1 MKAVTRGAWIRF
13 VQAAL
18 IAAALVAIPGLGFA
32 QDTDGDGMSNNYENF
47 FFLNPTNAAD
57 ALLDYDGDTLTNR
70 YEAQKWTDPWTED
83 TDMDGW
89 WDNWDSD
96 PLSRAVFYW
105 GAAELTTGNVYR
117 YTGPKWCLW
126 GSKVG
131 TGLWSNG
138 WFVAMNNTA
147 TNNCLRMDFN
157 RAYLTNDLSM
167 DLYLYDHAGAAL
179 YADLLSSNG
188 ISISNNIL
196 GNLVKGTNQT
206 RIVRVTIPLKAN
218 PAVRTLQLRRTAGEV
233 RVYGTLLFVDR
244 DGDRLD
250 DAQEAYIGSSPTN
263 NALPFMIPGKVE
275 FENFNT
281 GGEGVSYHD
290 TTSNNEGGQYR
301 TTEGVDIEACSDTN
315 GGYNV
320 GYTKAGE
327 WMDYTVNVL
336 TAGWYNVIFR
346 VANGEA
352 AGASFHLEADGAN
365 VTGPV
370 ALPATGGWQVWQD
383 VTVTN
388 VWLYRGAQILTLV
401 LDSQGAGANVGN
413 YNHIR
418 LVLSRAY
425 VNNPP
430 RVTVS
435 GDTSVVL
442 PATARLNATLSD
454 DGIPTNTLYGGWR
467 QVIGPATATFTNT
480 QTLNTSASFPVAGT
494 YVLRLLASDTEF
506 SGWGDITV
514 NVTVSQPP
522 ILLWMNINSGA
533 ASTPSRSVTL
543 ANLCNGGPTQ
553 YIASESAAF
562 SGAAWQTYSTGPSFT
577 LSSNAGNKTV
587 YFKVRNHIAESPFMM
602 DSIQYSPPV
611 TLTVNA
617 APVTNSISAP
627 QEEDWYTFTAA
638 VTGAYTV
645 TARKGTLFD
654 ACYVVV
660 FGPNSYTATI
670 IPTLTQAVFTA
681 TSTGTYYVRIS
692 AWQGAAIGTYSINVV
707 QGQPPWVESMYI
719 DLMAASTPS
728 RTVTLTNWCGGNP
741 TQYMAS
747 ESSNFTGAA
756 WQTYSTGPS
765 FTLSSNAGTKTVHFK
780 VRNAYLESPAKSDSI
795 VYSPPVPLT
804 VNAAPVTNSISV
816 LYEEDWYTFNAS
828 ATGAYTVVAQRGTL
842 TAGCFV
848 VIYEPGS
855 YRRAI
860 IGVQTQA
867 TFTASVTGTYYVS
880 VSVLNG
886 TATGSYSI
894 RVIKGQPPWV
904 SSVYIDSL
912 GYASTPSR
920 NVTLTNWCGGDPT
933 QYMASEA
940 SNFSGAAWQTY
951 STGPAFT
958 LSSNAGKKTVYF
970 KVKND
975 YWESP
980 AKNWSIQYS
989 PPVTLAVNGAPITNS
1004 ISVLYEEDW
1013 YTFNAGVT
1021 GAYTVIAPQGT
1032 LTAACYVVIYGPN
1045 SYRQSIIGTLTQA
1058 AFTAT
1063 SAGTY
1068 YARVS
1073 VLNGTATGSY
1083 TIRLTGPSQPVVT
1096 NALVGKWSFEQAAWT
1111 GAVNEVV
1118 DSSGLGNHG
1127 RAYNGAA
1134 PTSGGVSGKAAWFGT
1149 TNAYVEIPNSSNLQ
1163 VAGSMTLSFWI
1174 KANNIGNNRLNPID
1188 KNYGGEFALTIET
1201 DGRLSY
1207 YHGTAQ
1213 STSNY
1218 WSWTALPAGKLVNSI
1233 WQNVI
1238 IVRDAVSNRV
1248 SSYYNGALVSQTTY
1262 STATNLKP
1270 KASTSPVRIGRGYTA
1285 ATVNGRLDEVQ
1296 IHSRALSAAEVQ
1308 ALFLT
1313 NRPPNQPPYVNA
1325 QPDQV
1330 VKWPATVT
1338 LNGKSVDDGL
1348 PSNVLKTTWSKVSG
1362 TGTVTFANATS
1373 LVTTASFST
1382 SGVYVVRL
1390 TGSDGVLSSNDD
1402 VRVVANQPPSVFA
1415 GSNQTIRLPASMGLN
1430 GTMWDDKVPSNK
1442 VTVAWDRVSGPGP
1455 VVFSVTNNLITL
1467 ANFSSSGVYVLRLR
1481 ANDTLMTSTST
1492 VSITVNAATGTIA
1505 YQESGGYF
1513 GLTAFEAEAYETNI
1527 PMGGSSWV
1535 LATSPTGFSGTGM
1548 MTSAPNSGV
1557 ARDTGYVTNSPRMD
1571 YRVNFRR
1578 TGTHYVWIRGR
1589 GPSGNDD
1596 SCHVGL
1602 DGAAVSTADRIN
1614 GFTTNWGWSRVTS
1627 DGPAATLNV
1636 TNVGIHTVNVWMR
1649 EDGILIDKI
1658 ALATNAAYTPTGSGP
1673 PVSQRAVSWIDGDG
1687 DGLSDWEETNVYGT
1701 NPLNRDSDGDGA
1713 LDGYDPRPTTAN
1725 VAPVMGSI
1733 SMTSTGNFHTASAV
1747 ALSATATDADG
1758 DGLQYQFIVDST
1770 VVRSW
1775 SSTATASWTP
1785 STNSFGYHVT
1795 KVAARDPLNATNQ
1808 ISRSL
1813 YIFRAPPTP

>member
-1 MKAVTRGAWIRF
+1 MKAETRSVRSRF
-13 VQAAL
+13 VRAAVVTAAL
-18 IAAALVAIPGLGFA
+18 FAMAAPGFA
-32 QDTDGDGMSNNYENF
+32 QDTDGDGMSNAYENF
-47 FFLNPTNAAD
+47 FFLNPTNPAD

-70 YEAQKWTDPWTED
+70 YEAAKWTDPWTED
-83 TDMDGW
+83 TDMDSW

-131 TGLWSNG
+131 AGVWSNG
-138 WFVAMNNTA
+138 WFVAPNNAA

-188 ISISNNIL
+188 VSISNNVL

-206 RIVRVTIPLKAN
+206 RIVRVTVPLKAN
-218 PAVRTLQLRRTAGEV
+218 PAARTLQLRRTAGEV
-233 RVYGTLLFVDR
+233 RVYGTVLFVDR

-263 NALPFMIPGKVE
+263 NALPFMIPGRVE
-275 FENFNT
+275 VENFNS

-352 AGASFHLEADGAN
+352 AGAQFHLDYYGSN
-365 VTGPV
+365 ITGLVTMPG
-370 ALPATGGWQVWQD
+370 TGGWQAWQD
-383 VTVTN
+383 VVVTN

-401 LDSQGAGANVGN
+401 MDSQGAGANAGN

-418 LVLSRAY
+418 FALARPY

-435 GDTSVVL
+435 GDTAVVL
-442 PATARLNATLSD
+442 PAAARLNATIVE
-454 DGIPTNTLYGGWR
+454 DGEPDGALYGGWR
-467 QVIGPATATFTNT
+467 QVLGPASAAFTNT
-480 QTLNTSASFPVAGT
+480 LTFNTSASFPVAGT
-494 YVLRLLASDTEF
+494 YVLRMLADDGEF
-506 SGWGDITV
+506 AGWGDITV
-514 NVTVSQPP
+514 NVTSAQPP
-522 ILLWMNINSGA
+522 
-533 ASTPSRSVTL
+533 SVT
-543 ANLCNGGPTQ
+543 
-553 YIASESAAF
+553 
-562 SGAAWQTYSTGPSFT
+562 
-577 LSSNAGNKTV
+577 
-587 YFKVRNHIAESPFMM
+587 
-602 DSIQYSPPV
+602 
-611 TLTVNA
+611 
-617 APVTNSISAP
+617 
-627 QEEDWYTFTAA
+627 
-638 VTGAYTV
+638 
-645 TARKGTLFD
+645 
-654 ACYVVV
+654 
-660 FGPNSYTATI
+660 
-670 IPTLTQAVFTA
+670 
-681 TSTGTYYVRIS
+681 
-692 AWQGAAIGTYSINVV
+692 
-707 QGQPPWVESMYI
+707 SMYL
-719 DLMAASTPS
+719 DSMAAASTPS
-728 RTVTLTNWCGGNP
+728 RTVTLTNWCSGSP

-747 ESSNFTGAA
+747 EASNFSGAA

-765 FTLSSNAGTKTVHFK
+765 FTLSSNAGTKTVYFK
-780 VRNAYLESPAKSDSI
+780 VKNALLESQPKSDSI

-804 VNAAPVTNSISV
+804 MNAAPVTNSISV
-816 LYEEDWYTFNAS
+816 LYEEDWYTFTAG

-904 SSVYIDSL
+904 TSMYMDSMA
-912 GYASTPSR
+912 ASTPSR
-920 NVTLTNWCGGDPT
+920 TVTLTNWCGGDPT

-951 STGPAFT
+951 STGPSFT
-958 LSSNAGKKTVYF
+958 LSSNAGVKTVYF
-970 KVKND
+970 KVRND

-989 PPVTLAVNGAPITNS
+989 PPITLAVNGAPITNS

-1021 GAYTVIAPQGT
+1021 GAYAVIAPQGT

-1063 SAGTY
+1063 SVGTY
-1068 YARVS
+1068 YVRVS

-1083 TIRLTGPSQPVVT
+1083 TVRLAGPSQQAVT
-1096 NALVGKWSFEQAAWT
+1096 NSLVGRWSFEQTAWT

-1134 PTSGGVSGKAAWFGT
+1134 PVSGGVSGRAASFGT
-1149 TNAYVEIPNSSNLQ
+1149 TNAYVEIPNSSSLQ
-1163 VAGSMTLSFWI
+1163 VAGNMTLSFWI

-1218 WSWTALPAGKLVNSI
+1218 WSWTALPANKLVNAL
-1233 WQNVI
+1233 WQHVT

-1262 STATNLKP
+1262 ATATNLKP
-1270 KASTSPVRIGRGYTA
+1270 KATTSPVRIGRGYTA
-1285 ATVNGRLDEVQ
+1285 ATLNGRIDEVQ
-1296 IHSRALSAAEVQ
+1296 IHSRAFSAAEVS
-1308 ALFLT
+1308 ALYMT
-1313 NRPPNQPPYVNA
+1313 NRPANQRPYA
-1325 QPDQV
+1325 YAGPDLV
-1330 VKWPATVT
+1330 VKWPASAS
-1338 LNGKSVDDGL
+1338 LNGKAADDGL
-1348 PSNVLKTTWSKVSG
+1348 PSNRLSTAWSKVSG

-1382 SGVYVVRL
+1382 SGIYVLNLAASDTVL
-1390 TGSDGVLSSNDD
+1390 TSNDT
-1402 VRVVANQPPSVFA
+1402 VRVVVNQPPSIFA
-1415 GSNQTIRLPASMGLN
+1415 GTNRTLRLPASLGLT
-1430 GTMWDDKVPSNK
+1430 GTMWDDGVPSNK
-1442 VTVAWDRVSGPGP
+1442 VTVVWDRVSGPGP
-1455 VVFSVTNNLITL
+1455 VIFSVTNNLITL
-1467 ANFSSSGVYVLRLR
+1467 ANFSSSGVHVLRLR
-1481 ANDTLMTSTST
+1481 ASDTLMTSTST
-1492 VSITVNAATGTIA
+1492 VSITVSAATGTVA
-1505 YQESGGYF
+1505 FQEGGGYY
-1513 GLTAFEAEAYETNI
+1513 GLTAFEAEQFETNVS
-1527 PMGGSSWV
+1527 MGGSSWV
-1535 LATSPTGFSGTGM
+1535 FATSPTGFSGTGV
-1548 MTSAPNSGV
+1548 MTSAPNAGV
-1557 ARDTGYVTNSPRMD
+1557 LRDTGYVTNCPRLD
-1571 YRVNFRR
+1571 FRVNFRR
-1578 TGTHYVWIRGR
+1578 TGTHYVWVRGR

-1602 DGAAVSTADRIN
+1602 DGAAVSTADKVT
-1614 GFTTNWGWSRVTS
+1614 GFTTNWGWSRSTA
-1627 DGPAATLNV
+1627 DGPSATLNI
-1636 TNVGIHTVNVWMR
+1636 TNLGLHTINVWMR
-1649 EDGILIDKI
+1649 EDGFVIDRI
-1658 ALATNAAYTPTGSGP
+1658 ALATNAAYTPTGLGP
-1673 PVSQRAVSWIDGDG
+1673 PASERSISWLDSDG
-1687 DGLSDWEETNVYGT
+1687 DGLSNWEETSVYGT
-1701 NPLNRDSDGDGA
+1701 NPLNRDSDGDGL
-1713 LDGYDPRPTTAN
+1713 LDGYDPRPTVVN
-1725 VAPVMGSI
+1725 VSPVLQSVT
-1733 SMTSTGNFHTASAV
+1733 MTSTGNFHTASAV
-1747 ALSATATDADG
+1747 AFSAAATDADG
-1758 DGLQYQFIVDST
+1758 DALSYQFIVDST
-1770 VVRSW
+1770 VIRSW

-1785 STNSFGYHVT
+1785 GTNSWGYHVA

-1808 ISRSL
+1808 IARSV
-1813 YIFRAPPTP
+1813 YIYCAPPKP